1 MHPRNMILISAV
13 FILFGILVLIVGI
26 SLLMTSYRYEDPNDV
41 QAVIF
46 RISGRATS
54 ITGGILIASTLSTCL
69 YLCIVGVQR
78 PTSVSE
84 FDGTGSQLSKAMQI
98 QPQTRL
104 TGTIGHPWPENRK
117 FVISQPLS
125 RSLHPNTFSPS
136 GDVFEKRGTARPG
149 ETNWEQPKTSLGHLQ
164 TSNWSNNTLASLP
177 PLGSRR
183 RVKSADA
190 TKFGL
195 DYIPTLSSKLMIT
208 PANSLD
214 AGNNFQTPRRL
225 WLPNLNNQNTSTL
238 NNPPVT
244 EFGTSHLIG
253 QAIEPLGT
261 MLYTRGRVKLGTYV

>member
-1 MHPRNMILISAV
+1 MHV
-13 FILFGILVLIVGI
+13 HFGLADFI
-26 SLLMTSYRYEDPNDV
+26 SLYSWR
-41 QAVIF
+41 
-46 RISGRATS
+46 
-54 ITGGILIASTLSTCL
+54 
-69 YLCIVGVQR
+69 
-78 PTSVSE
+78 
-84 FDGTGSQLSKAMQI
+84 
-98 QPQTRL
+98 
-104 TGTIGHPWPENRK
+104 
-117 FVISQPLS
+117 
-125 RSLHPNTFSPS
+125 
-136 GDVFEKRGTARPG
+136 
-149 ETNWEQPKTSLGHLQ
+149 SLGHLQ

-261 MLYTRGRVKLGTYV
+261 MLYTRGRVKLGTYVWLDQWHEVSRSTGFCSTPYSWASHEQNYC